1 MWKKQKENEIIF
13 EVNEIKNKMVEEF
26 GETLK
31 QRFRDKL
38 KSIKSYE
45 SALESLERKLK
56 MKLSEMQNRE
66 KKIGIIK

>member
-1 MWKKQKENEIIF
+1 MI
-13 EVNEIKNKMVEEF
+13 EEF
-26 GETLK
+26 GESLK

-56 MKLSEMQNRE
+56 LKLSEMQNRE
-66 KKIGIIK
+66 KRIGIMK